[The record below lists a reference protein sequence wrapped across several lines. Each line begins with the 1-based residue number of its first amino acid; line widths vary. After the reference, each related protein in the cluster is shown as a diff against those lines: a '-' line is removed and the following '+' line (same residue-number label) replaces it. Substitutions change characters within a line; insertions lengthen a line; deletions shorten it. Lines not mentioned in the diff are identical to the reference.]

1 MAVAGDGQVTM
12 NDSIIK
18 ARAKTVRRIYHDEVI
33 VGFAGSAADA
43 QALSDRF
50 ESKLEE
56 SHGNLRRAVIEF
68 AKDWRTDRL
77 LRRLEALMIVA
88 AESGCWC
95 LGKRGHHRARRQH
108 RRIGVGGGLR
118 SGWARACR
126 RTRSERARDRREGD
140 GHRVGNLR
148 LYEFEHYHR
157 EIRPGSHE
165 QGFRSQP
172 GREASAVPRSK
183 SSRRHRI

>member
-1 MAVAGDGQVTM
+1 MKTRSTTILAVRKDGHVAVAGDGQVTM

-18 ARAKTVRRIYHDEVI
+18 ARAKKVRRIYHDEVI

-50 ESKLEE
+50 ESKIEE

-88 AESGCWC
+88 DREWLLVISGN
-95 LGKRGHHRARRQH
+95 GDIIEPDDSIAA
-108 RRIGVGGGLR
+108 IG
-118 SGWARACR
+118 SGAGYAQAAARALAQNTDLSAR
-126 RTRSERARDRREGD
+126 EIVEKAMAIASEICVYTNSNVTIE
-140 GHRVGNLR
+140 
-148 LYEFEHYHR
+148 
-157 EIRPGSHE
+157 EIRPNQS
-165 QGFRSQP
+165 
-172 GREASAVPRSK
+172 
-183 SSRRHRI
+183 

>member
-1 MAVAGDGQVTM
+1 VKTRSTTILAVRKDGHVAVAGDGQVTM

-18 ARAKTVRRIYHDEVI
+18 ARAKKVRRIYHDEVI

-50 ESKLEE
+50 ESKIEE

-88 AESGCWC
+88 GGEWLLVISGN
-95 LGKRGHHRARRQH
+95 GDIIEPDDSIAA
-108 RRIGVGGGLR
+108 IG
-118 SGWARACR
+118 SGAGYAQAAARALAQNTDLSAR
-126 RTRSERARDRREGD
+126 EIVEKAMAIASEICVYTNSNITIE
-140 GHRVGNLR
+140 
-148 LYEFEHYHR
+148 
-157 EIRPGSHE
+157 EIRPGQS
-165 QGFRSQP
+165 
-172 GREASAVPRSK
+172 
-183 SSRRHRI
+183 

>member
-18 ARAKTVRRIYHDEVI
+18 ARAKKVRRIYHDEVI

-50 ESKLEE
+50 ESKIEE

-88 AESGCWC
+88 GGEWLLVISGN
-95 LGKRGHHRARRQH
+95 GDIIEPDDSIAA
-108 RRIGVGGGLR
+108 IG
-118 SGWARACR
+118 SGAGYAQAAARALAQNTDLSAR
-126 RTRSERARDRREGD
+126 EIVEKAMAIASEICVYTNSNITIE
-140 GHRVGNLR
+140 
-148 LYEFEHYHR
+148 
-157 EIRPGSHE
+157 EIRPGQS
-165 QGFRSQP
+165 
-172 GREASAVPRSK
+172 
-183 SSRRHRI
+183 

>member
-1 MAVAGDGQVTM
+1 MKTRSTTILAVRKDGHVAVAGDGQVTM

-18 ARAKTVRRIYHDEVI
+18 ARAKKVRRIYHDEVI

-50 ESKLEE
+50 ESKIEE

-88 AESGCWC
+88 GGEWLLVISGN
-95 LGKRGHHRARRQH
+95 GDIIEPDDSIAA
-108 RRIGVGGGLR
+108 IG
-118 SGWARACR
+118 SGAGYAQAAARALAQNTDLSAR
-126 RTRSERARDRREGD
+126 EIVEKAMAIASEICVYTNSNITIE
-140 GHRVGNLR
+140 
-148 LYEFEHYHR
+148 
-157 EIRPGSHE
+157 EIRPGQS
-165 QGFRSQP
+165 
-172 GREASAVPRSK
+172 
-183 SSRRHRI
+183 

>member
-18 ARAKTVRRIYHDEVI
+18 ARAKKVRRIYHDEVI

-50 ESKLEE
+50 ESKIEE

-88 AESGCWC
+88 GGEWLLVISGN
-95 LGKRGHHRARRQH
+95 GDIIEPDDSIAA
-108 RRIGVGGGLR
+108 IG
-118 SGWARACR
+118 SGAGYAQAAARALAQN
-126 RTRSERARDRREGD
+126 TDLSA
-140 GHRVGNLR
+140 
-148 LYEFEHYHR
+148 R
-157 EIRPGSHE
+157 EIVEKAMAIAAEICIYTNSHITIE
-165 QGFRSQP
+165 EIQP
-172 GREASAVPRSK
+172 A
-183 SSRRHRI
+183 